1 MSTPIPNINNASKE
15 DLIRELSSRSL
26 EPTTTSH
33 ALRSQARAYN
43 KALKMPTIS
52 EKDMDSSDS
61 DSESRTVNNPTIIKQ
76 TKIIY
81 RESPSTNFDNWKLK
95 FNGKS
100 NVREFLL
107 LLKEKCRTRNIS
119 QENLVRVFPEL
130 LDGLA
135 LIWFR
140 SIYREDLEWEELSR
154 LLIKQFEPNDLQT
167 DLKIK
172 LFNMRQPKDMSV
184 LEFTLNMRALNNMLD
199 AKLPEN
205 ELLKLAKKALS
216 PKYTNLLVSR
226 DIDSFEQLTTHAGNL
241 ESLLT
246 SDKEFA
252 SSSAGFDISD
262 NKNTTNK
269 VERYVP
275 SSKPN
280 FNNNDYRRPSYNY
293 RQPNKQNNSNINNN
307 YYSSQNQSSP
317 NKSHPANN
325 EQGRSRTFT
334 RKVTCQFC
342 NIPGHSIENCRKKA
356 ALPHKNHVGA
366 LNNVNS
372 SEKSKN

>member
-1 MSTPIPNINNASKE
+1 MSTPIANINNASKE
-15 DLIRELSSRSL
+15 ELITELTLRHIVPKSSFEELRKQARDFNKSHK
-26 EPTTTSH
+26 ETTSKDGG
-33 ALRSQARAYN
+33 Y
-43 KALKMPTIS
+43 
-52 EKDMDSSDS
+52 EKLDT
-61 DSESRTVNNPTIIKQ
+61 DSEGEMQGKHTIIKK
-76 TKIIY
+76 TTIIY
-81 RESPSTNFDNWKLK
+81 KEPTVTNVDNWKLR
-95 FNGKS
+95 FDGKS

-107 LLKEKCRTRNIS
+107 LLNEKCRTRNIS
-119 QENLVRVFPEL
+119 HENLLRVFPEL

-135 LIWFR
+135 LLWYR
-140 SIYREDLEWEELSR
+140 SIYREDLEWEELSH

-184 LEFTLNMRALNNMLD
+184 LEFTLNMKALNNMLD

-226 DIDSFEQLTTHAGNL
+226 DMDSFEQLTTHAGNL
-241 ESLLT
+241 ESFLT

-252 SSSAGFDISD
+252 SSSAGFERSD
-262 NKNTTNK
+262 TKNTYNK
-269 VERYVP
+269 GERYVP
-275 SSKPN
+275 SSKIN
-280 FNNNDYRRPSYNY
+280 FNNNDYRRPSYNFK
-293 RQPNKQNNSNINNN
+293 QPIKQNDSNINNN
-307 YYSSQNQSSP
+307 YSRQNQSCPS
-317 NKSHPANN
+317 KSHPTYN

-356 ALPHKNHVGA
+356 ALPHKSHVGA
-366 LNNVNS
+366 FNNANG